1 MPPNL
6 KFSLIPDLQA
16 DKCPS
21 GCLQGTNAHVIL
33 AQKPSALQKQTVTA
47 LSWCRVRHWCH
58 VRVHSFLHT
67 VLKPLTSGEAL
78 LQRPSLDGSFP
89 APDWS
94 PAMHLL
100 LQAHCLSC
108 ISWPPAF
115 SIFYFLATYQF
126 SWDTCAGSL
135 AMKSVVVHCL
145 NENQVVK
152 MFNQALQSHRP
163 GATLCQGIMALRLQ
177 HMSMHSFINVHSC
190 RDIRLQAS
198 NQRSDHL
205 RRCWSLPHSDKSL
218 T

>member
-47 LSWCRVRHWCH
+47 LSWSRVRHWCH

-115 SIFYFLATYQF
+115 SIFYFLATYVF
-126 SWDTCAGSL
+126 
-135 AMKSVVVHCL
+135 KSVLVPCNEIWVVLCL

-152 MFNQALQSHRP
+152 MSIRHCKATGQEQACARESWHCGFSYVSKISSMCTVA
-163 GATLCQGIMALRLQ
+163 GAC
-177 HMSMHSFINVHSC
+177 VC
-190 RDIRLQAS
+190 RQVL
-198 NQRSDHL
+198 
-205 RRCWSLPHSDKSL
+205 W
-218 T
+218 